1 MVNKADIIK
10 AVSEMTEFSKF
21 ESNKAVAATLEVI
34 AMSLAK
40 GEQVKISGFGTF
52 ETKERTGRV
61 GHNPRTGE
69 EVVIPA
75 ARVIAFRAGKALKET
90 VAKV

>member
-1 MVNKADIIK
+1 MNKADIII
-10 AVSEMTEFSKF
+10 AVSEMTELSKH
-21 ESNKAVAATLEVI
+21 ESEKAVAATLEAI

-40 GEQVKISGFGTF
+40 GEPVKIAGFGSF
-52 ETKERTGRV
+52 ETKERASRV

-75 ARVIAFRAGKALKET
+75 SRVIAFRAGKALKET
-90 VAKV
+90 VTKA